1 MVSLYTCVCV
11 CVCVTVPLVTGTDG
25 GDDNDDV
32 IAINAKEKKKKKKK
46 SRSHGN
52 STEQLQE
59 VGVVKPEAELVSVD
73 TVRSDT
79 SPVGSVGVVWGETDM
94 PPIGDSASSS
104 SSRLSVN
111 DEGNSP
117 MFVALGTGGMSY
129 DLISSEA
136 EAAASATALVLSATT
151 GQPVEHVKSVGSG
164 VGGGSVESGV
174 GGGSAIQMSVEEL
187 REAVLVL
194 VKGKEELEEANK

>member
-1 MVSLYTCVCV
+1 MVSLCVCV
-11 CVCVTVPLVTGTDG
+11 CGCVGVPLVTGTDG
-25 GDDNDDV
+25 GDDDDDV

-52 STEQLQE
+52 STEKLQE
-59 VGVVKPEAELVSVD
+59 VGVVTPDAELASVD
-73 TVRSDT
+73 TLQSDI
-79 SPVGSVGVVWGETDM
+79 SPVGSVGVVCGEVDT
-94 PPIGDSASSS
+94 PPIGESASSS
-104 SSRLSVN
+104 SSRLSIN

-117 MFVALGTGGMSY
+117 MFVALGMGGMSH

-151 GQPVEHVKSVGSG
+151 GQPVESVK
-164 VGGGSVESGV
+164 SVESGV
-174 GGGSAIQMSVEEL
+174 GGGSAVQMSVEEL